1 MTVWF
6 EDKDYHA
13 VKVGNL
19 VYTVK
24 MLRELHECG
33 LLDEFSYQRYKK
45 LAKPFDP
52 TVTYGLDRPES
63 KVPFTLYPSKDVP

>member
-1 MTVWF
+1 MTTVWW
-6 EDKDYHA
+6 EHEDYHV
-13 VKVGNL
+13 VKVGNIM
-19 VYTVK
+19 YSVK

-52 TVTYGLDRPES
+52 SVTYGLDHPRSE
-63 KVPFTLYPSKDVP
+63 K